1 MPPPYGGGI
10 ITLLAVQ
17 VDKPATFSVNF
28 NGAQG
33 TLKGIVDTPSGS
45 REELFIQEIDND
57 LNSCRLATHDSA

>member
-1 MPPPYGGGI
+1 
-10 ITLLAVQ
+10 LLAVQ